1 MTVHFRKRQ
10 GRRPYTSERGKEDD
24 RTLQERQE
32 EDLNLYEEAERRLYH
47 TGRGREE
54 DRILHEEEEEG
65 KSQKL

>member
-1 MTVHFRKRQ
+1 MTVHFRR
-10 GRRPYTSERGKEDD
+10 GR
-24 RTLQERQE
+24 E